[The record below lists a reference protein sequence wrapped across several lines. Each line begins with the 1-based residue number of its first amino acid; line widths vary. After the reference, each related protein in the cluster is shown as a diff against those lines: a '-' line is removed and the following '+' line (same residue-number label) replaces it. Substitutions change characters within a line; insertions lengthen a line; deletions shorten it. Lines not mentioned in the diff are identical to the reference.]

1 MPAAHARGAVLNGL
15 ISLVIFFGLV
25 ACAGCG
31 PAVDLTKG
39 LQVLNVTTGWY
50 DAGIVNGDNKLVPS
64 ISFAL
69 KNVSDQTLSSLQ
81 VNALFRLVDKPDEL
95 GNGFLTA
102 AGSRGLAP
110 GETTPLLTI
119 RSRQGY
125 TSTDP
130 RQNMLHNSH
139 FVDAKVELSAK
150 YGSGQWTRIGVYP
163 IARQLMA
170 P

>member
-1 MPAAHARGAVLNGL
+1 MAVARVRRIVQGGFVGL
-15 ISLVIFFGLV
+15 TLFLSVVF
-25 ACAGCG
+25 AGCG
-31 PAVDLTKG
+31 PRVDLTKG
-39 LQVLNVTTGWY
+39 LRVLNVTTGWY
-50 DAGIVNGDNKLVPS
+50 DAGVVNGENKLVPS

-69 KNVSDQTLSSLQ
+69 ENVSSQTLVSLQ
-81 VNALFRLVDKPDEL
+81 VNALFHLVNDPAEW
-95 GNGFLTA
+95 GSGFLTA
-102 AGSRGLAP
+102 AASSGLAP
-110 GETTPLLTI
+110 GATTTVFAI
-119 RSRQGY
+119 RSQQGY

-139 FVDAKVELSAK
+139 FIDAKVELSAK